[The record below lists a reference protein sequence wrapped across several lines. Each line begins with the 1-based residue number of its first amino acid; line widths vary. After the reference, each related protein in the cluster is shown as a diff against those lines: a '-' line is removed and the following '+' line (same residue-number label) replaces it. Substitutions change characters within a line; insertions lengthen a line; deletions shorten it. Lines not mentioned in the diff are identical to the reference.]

1 MEYGKIKYVAN
12 PIDSYAKTKSTKRKT
27 SWRIVIWKSYQH
39 QLKKIDPLTELLKN
53 GAHGLIRQA
62 VETELENM
70 LSEYSDL
77 KLLNGR

>member
-1 MEYGKIKYVAN
+1 MKNCNLK
-12 PIDSYAKTKSTKRKT
+12 
-27 SWRIVIWKSYQH
+27 
-39 QLKKIDPLTELLKN
+39 LKKIDPLTELLKN